1 MEIQIRYQKRIPG
14 LSTLTIKKIMKKL
27 LEDLACD
34 KLELSILFTD
44 DKRIAELNKQY
55 RGKDKPTNVLAFP
68 MDEDP
73 TDVETGM
80 LGDVVISVDTALREA
95 AGTGETP
102 GETVYRLV
110 VHGLLHLLG
119 YDHERSPRDEK
130 IMFREQ
136 ARLLRLITEDI
147 NDATGSK
154 H

>member
-1 MEIQIRYQKRIPG
+1 MR
-14 LSTLTIKKIMKKL
+14 KL

-34 KLELSILFTD
+34 KQELSILFTD

-68 MDEDP
+68 MAEDP
-73 TDVETGM
+73 NDVETGM

-95 AGTGETP
+95 EGAGETP
-102 GETVYRLV
+102 REAIYRLV

-119 YDHERSPRDEK
+119 YDHERSPGDEK

-136 ARLLRLITEDI
+136 SRLLKLITEDI
-147 NDATGSK
+147 NGATGSK